1 MEVEFEFRA
10 KQLVDLH
17 DELLQPRLA
26 AIDSE
31 LGEEGHALLGAQVD
45 ELRLDLRAASHAHGE
60 ITRERRD
67 FEGAAA
73 PQAGQC
79 L

>member
-45 ELRLDLRAASHAHGE
+45 ELRLDLRADGDDGGARRRVRVMGG
-60 ITRERRD
+60 TR
-67 FEGAAA
+67 
-73 PQAGQC
+73 
-79 L
+79 